1 MLDKFSRWWHL
12 LAHALFLTATAAF
25 AAAAASAATFAGSG
39 TGPIPDGGGLPCA
52 SSPGAPLNVTFAAS
66 GLSSAALTDIRVS
79 ITFAGTHP
87 WAGDLTARLISP
99 TGVNFPLFG
108 RIGATAATGA
118 GTRSAFSGTYVFV
131 DPAISTNNI
140 WATASAANG
149 DVIAPGTYATTPV
162 GGSGVSYRPAP
173 TSFLAAFSALN
184 TAIQLNGV
192 WTLQVIDQCVGD
204 TASLSAAALTL
215 EQGVLPAQYAFAPTV
230 LDFGTLPLKTSG
242 LANVV
247 VYAPASNAQAI
258 NFNGVHPVCEVPF
271 SVDFKLLTSF
281 LSVAPGQAGE
291 LVIEYKPGRTGGPA
305 ETSASFYCATA
316 DSAQDSMVV
325 ILKGQGGTPP
335 PPENCYDVD
344 GDGVINPLVDG
355 LFIVRLQLGL
365 SAQAAAN
372 GISFRSPRSTAK
384 KVIGYMTEHCG
395 APQ

>member
-1 MLDKFSRWWHL
+1 MNRLSGVRRRCVRAFAL
-12 LAHALFLTATAAF
+12 IVIAVLAAVTAT
-25 AAAAASAATFAGSG
+25 AATFAGSG
-39 TGPIPDGGGLPCA
+39 VGLIPDGGNLPCS
-52 SSPGAPLNVTFAAS
+52 SSPGAPLNVTFAVSAMAS
-66 GLSSAALTDIRVS
+66 NALTDIRVS
-79 ITFAGTHP
+79 VTFAGAHP
-87 WAGDLTARLISP
+87 WAGDLTAKLISP

-108 RIGATAATGA
+108 RIGATATTGT
-118 GTRSAFSGTYVFV
+118 GTRSAVSGTYVFV

-140 WATASAANG
+140 WAAASAANG
-149 DVIAPGTYATTPV
+149 GVIAPGTYATTPV
-162 GGSGVSYRPAP
+162 GGGGASYRPAP
-173 TSFLAAFSALN
+173 TNFLAAFSALN
-184 TAIQLNGV
+184 TAAQLNGT
-192 WTLQVIDQCVGD
+192 WTLQMVDQCADD
-204 TASLSAAALTL
+204 TASVSAAVLTL
-215 EQGVLPAQYAFAPTV
+215 EQGALPTQYAFAPTV

-258 NFNGVHPVCEVPF
+258 NFNGIHPVCEVPF